1 MSTAEA
7 AELTPRPSTG
17 SPGSGSSSASASP
30 PKSTV
35 RRLEAIVVKIVEG
48 HRQDGATSHKVLRH
62 FAVTDDLRTK
72 VLKILSSNSSRRF
85 HKKKVLVREKIFNIE
100 TKAEEVAYIAK
111 QFFPQARTPAE
122 VCYLCGGKR
131 RFGDFALVGGSYNT
145 RVRQAFRL
153 TRCLPQIL
161 CELCFRRHF
170 TPNHCSRSIGGFL
183 SGFAVLPSCFD
194 ARPFHPFPTTSPLI
208 NKNLKR
214 LVSSARRAS
223 QRLKVG
229 MMPASFGKSAKVT
242 DSLRGRAASS
252 DFDTDTQSDA
262 GNATANISE
271 VDFVK
276 TFRRRAENDLLEQFA
291 SPKGRAFLAAES
303 EKRGKSISEVTN
315 AMVAQVHKAA
325 GRRAKKLFRQR
336 RLVSDGGSSTDGGGS
351 GRGRG
356 TRNGRELRDS
366 KQDKSGG
373 GSSTSPSSQ
382 SPAGSPNSKV
392 FKTLKLDFSGHLHMR
407 KGISALFKKGW
418 GWRMIRLR
426 GFKLLCYDVDFRS
439 GANKLKSTID
449 LTHCSVMHSPEDRAT
464 GRPHTF
470 RILDAKGKYVAVFAA
485 STAMDEQEWID
496 RINQS
501 IVFANSQDTFK
512 KSPVHRARLESR

>member
-1 MSTAEA
+1 
-7 AELTPRPSTG
+7 
-17 SPGSGSSSASASP
+17 
-30 PKSTV
+30 
-35 RRLEAIVVKIVEG
+35 
-48 HRQDGATSHKVLRH
+48 
-62 FAVTDDLRTK
+62 
-72 VLKILSSNSSRRF
+72 
-85 HKKKVLVREKIFNIE
+85 
-100 TKAEEVAYIAK
+100 
-111 QFFPQARTPAE
+111 
-122 VCYLCGGKR
+122 
-131 RFGDFALVGGSYNT
+131 
-145 RVRQAFRL
+145 
-153 TRCLPQIL
+153 
-161 CELCFRRHF
+161 
-170 TPNHCSRSIGGFL
+170 
-183 SGFAVLPSCFD
+183 
-194 ARPFHPFPTTSPLI
+194 
-208 NKNLKR
+208 
-214 LVSSARRAS
+214 
-223 QRLKVG
+223 
-229 MMPASFGKSAKVT
+229 MPASFGKSAKVT

-392 FKTLKLDFSGHLHMR
+392 FKTLKLDFSGQFSQSVTSGR
-407 KGISALFKKGW
+407 FP
-418 GWRMIRLR
+418 
-426 GFKLLCYDVDFRS
+426 LCC
-439 GANKLKSTID
+439 
-449 LTHCSVMHSPEDRAT
+449 THACME
-464 GRPHTF
+464 TF
-470 RILDAKGKYVAVFAA
+470 H
-485 STAMDEQEWID
+485 Q
-496 RINQS
+496 
-501 IVFANSQDTFK
+501 
-512 KSPVHRARLESR
+512 P